1 MPLVVIPMAAVV
13 EKDNLQRIV
22 HDKSYQKVS
31 ASAVSS
37 PVKQANPINQA
48 GFPLA
53 SIRRFRPPNRQA
65 VIGNVF
71 VGSPWVYTS

>member
-1 MPLVVIPMAAVV
+1 MPLVIIPMAAVV

-37 PVKQANPINQA
+37 QRGKA
-48 GFPLA
+48 GQPD
-53 SIRRFRPPNRQA
+53 
-65 VIGNVF
+65 
-71 VGSPWVYTS
+71 

>member
-1 MPLVVIPMAAVV
+1 MPLVIIPMAAVV

-22 HDKSYQKVS
+22 HEISNQKVRPPCR
-31 ASAVSS
+31 VS

-53 SIRRFRPPNRQA
+53 SIRRFRAPNKQA
-65 VIGNVF
+65 VIGKVF